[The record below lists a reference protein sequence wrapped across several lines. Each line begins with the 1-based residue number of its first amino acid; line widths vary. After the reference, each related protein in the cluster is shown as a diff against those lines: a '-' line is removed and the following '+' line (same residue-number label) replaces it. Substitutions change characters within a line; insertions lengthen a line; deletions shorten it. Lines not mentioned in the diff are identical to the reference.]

1 MLTSKTLRLVEHNM
15 KSCLMKFCRLLCFV
29 LTLPLHLM
37 ELIGLYGMY
46 KRLFPLLA
54 YNVTFSYNDKMHET
68 KRELFRN
75 VAKFAN
81 SDGTLR
87 LLEIGCGSGANFKF
101 YPYGCT
107 VTCTDPNPHFH
118 KYLRMSMDANTHL
131 AYGDFI
137 VVSGEDMQGVKDDS
151 VDVVVC
157 TLVLC
162 SVRNVLR
169 VLQEV
174 RRILRPGGAFY
185 FLEHVVSD
193 PSTWTYFFQHVLEPV
208 WYYLGDGCM
217 ITRATWKDLEAAG
230 FSELHLKH
238 IEAPEVTPMIT
249 PHIVGYSI
257 K

>member
-1 MLTSKTLRLVEHNM
+1 M
-15 KSCLMKFCRLLCFV
+15 KCVLMKLCRLLCIV

-37 ELIGLYGMY
+37 EITGLYGLY
-46 KRLFPLLA
+46 KHLFPLLA
-54 YNVTFSYNDKMHET
+54 YNITFSYNDKMHKI

-75 VAKFAN
+75 VGRFAN
-81 SDGTLR
+81 TDGTLR

-107 VTCTDPNPHFH
+107 VICTDPNPHFQ
-118 KYLRMSMDANTHL
+118 KFLRRSMAANTHL
-131 AYGDFI
+131 TYDEFI
-137 VVSGEDMQGVKDDS
+137 VVSGEDMKDVRDAS

-174 RRILRPGGAFY
+174 HRILKPGGAFY

-193 PSTWTYFFQHVLEPV
+193 PSTWTYFFQHVFEPL
-208 WYYLGDGCM
+208 WYYLGDGCTV
-217 ITRATWKDLEAAG
+217 TRATWKDLEAAG
-230 FSELHLKH
+230 FSELYLKH
-238 IEAPEVTPMIT
+238 IEAPEVTLMIR
-249 PHIVGYSI
+249 PHIMGYSI